1 MIYTAEFLKKKINLF
16 YEKKKHCYKVLE
28 KIVKKMMDD
37 CRYINGESLEW
48 HNWGDEPKKLKY
60 IPKDKEDIDFEKKL
74 LEALSKNE
82 IECIDKYINEICWG
96 DVQSGKTNHACIIMW
111 FSVFILRRPVLY
123 IFRNIG
129 IDKDNLKDDI
139 RLEGEYSFNVN
150 YIKKFFDEMSTEF
163 MEIMR

>member
-82 IECIDKYINEICWG
+82 IEKGGIKEDERKGIDINNK
-96 DVQSGKTNHACIIMW
+96 SGKRGYN
-111 FSVFILRRPVLY
+111 VLV
-123 IFRNIG
+123 
-129 IDKDNLKDDI
+129 KL
-139 RLEGEYSFNVN
+139 
-150 YIKKFFDEMSTEF
+150 
-163 MEIMR
+163 